1 MTDAPCQL
9 GTDFPRFAKRPET
22 GELVGWSETRQQHA
36 ERTAWLEG
44 LNLNIDESHRNTLRG
59 APAWVHAVPWGLTG
73 AITLVLVILYLI
85 YRDTDVWMILS
96 DTPLRT
102 KHAFNEA
109 VYGSIYRQ
117 RSNTLSNLGYILVGF
132 YVIAYA
138 WWDYRRPTTLS
149 DPYAVRHPAL
159 MVYFGFTCIV
169 LGIGSGLMHAAMTSW
184 GHKLDVLGM
193 VATVTALAA
202 LHWARWIPAVPVA
215 GRRLPTW
222 PLFAFLAFAASA
234 GLVLN
239 LHRIGFGPAAY
250 GGIIGVV
257 GTSMALDVVS
267 RKFSLQ
273 FRWPVLSF
281 LSLALAFY
289 IWNLDRAGQFSSR
302 DSWFQGHAIWHLLTA
317 VTLGSAV
324 NFYRTELPIRKD

>member
-1 MTDAPCQL
+1 M
-9 GTDFPRFAKRPET
+9 RVE
-22 GELVGWSETRQQHA
+22 
-36 ERTAWLEG
+36 
-44 LNLNIDESHRNTLRG
+44 ESKRNTLRG
-59 APAWVHAVPWGLTG
+59 APAWVHVFPWAVTG
-73 AITLVLVILYLI
+73 AITFLLVILYFI

-117 RSNTLSNLGYILVGF
+117 RSNTLSNLGYILVGL

-138 WWDYRRPTTLS
+138 WWDYRRPTSES

-202 LHWARWIPAVPVA
+202 LHWARWIPGVRIA
-215 GRRLPTW
+215 GSYLPTW
-222 PLFAFLAFAASA
+222 PVFAFLAFAGSTA
-234 GLVLN
+234 LVLN
-239 LHRIGFGPAAY
+239 LDRIGFGNAAY
-250 GGIIGVV
+250 GGIIGLV
-257 GTSMALDVVS
+257 GAGMALEVIS
-267 RKFSLQ
+267 GKSSLQ
-273 FRWPVLSF
+273 YRWPVFSF
-281 LSLALAFY
+281 LSLGLAYY
-289 IWNLDRAGQFSSR
+289 IWNLDKAGSFSSP

-317 VTLGSAV
+317 ITLGCAV
-324 NFYRTELPIRKD
+324 NFFRTELPIRKDG